1 MRRRKPKTVRLSQS
15 DIHEIERLLDDG
27 RTEQRIVRRGRVL
40 LAMKNPKTLVS
51 DLCQQV
57 GMTRFGIWC
66 ICRRYESVGLHAL
79 YDEPRSGRPREIT
92 ALQRVS
98 IEQLACC
105 EPSGVGL
112 EMTHWSTRSLAEIAV
127 KRGLVP
133 HIAHSSVSL
142 ILRNADLQ
150 PHRSRY
156 WITPTLNAEFLQRAG
171 CILWLYE
178 RMEALKAKDE
188 IALAL
193 DEKPNIQALQ
203 RVRPTQPMRSG
214 QIERQEFEYERHGI
228 VNFLVLLNIYNGHMR
243 SCCLDKNDSEHLC
256 RALPSLLQPFHS
268 FRRVHL
274 IWDGGP
280 SHISAATLSFLKS
293 YYGAWLRV
301 LLTPAHA
308 SWLNQAELLLKSFDM
323 RYLQRGNWTSRQ
335 HLIDHLYASTPEY
348 NRLWAQPIN
357 WSWTRRNLHDWAA
370 KKSSELC

>member
-1 MRRRKPKTVRLSQS
+1 MRRRKPKTIRLSLS
-15 DIHEIERLLDDG
+15 DTREIERLLDDG

-40 LAMKNPKTLVS
+40 LAMKNPRTIVS

-66 ICRRYESVGLHAL
+66 ICRRYESVCLNAI

-112 EMTHWSTRSLAEIAV
+112 EMTHWSTRSLAEIAMQ
-127 KRGLVP
+127 RGWVP
-133 HIAHSSVSL
+133 HIAHSTVSL
-142 ILRNADLQ
+142 ILRDADLQ

-156 WITPTLNAEFLQRAG
+156 WITPTLNAEFLQRASR
-171 CILWLYE
+171 ILWLYE
-178 RMEALKAKDE
+178 RTESLQAKGE
-188 IALAL
+188 MALAL

-203 RVRPTQPMRSG
+203 RVRPTQLMRPS
-214 QIERQEFEYERHGI
+214 QVERQEFEYERQGV
-228 VNFLVLLNIYNGHMR
+228 VNFLVLLNLYNGHMR
-243 SCCLDKNDSEHLC
+243 SRCLDKNDSEHLC

-268 FRRVHL
+268 FQRVHL

-280 SHISAATLSFLKS
+280 NHTSVATLSFLKS
-293 YYGAWLRV
+293 YYGEWLRV

-308 SWLNQAELLLKSFDM
+308 SWLNQADS
-323 RYLQRGNWTSRQ
+323 
-335 HLIDHLYASTPEY
+335 
-348 NRLWAQPIN
+348 
-357 WSWTRRNLHDWAA
+357 
-370 KKSSELC
+370 C